1 MQFGSNRDRYS
12 LGIHLNTDSRNGGAV
27 STSVDAVKRRGMCAR
42 TLEPNLNILK
52 DSGSGD
58 RRGGFACNL

>member
-1 MQFGSNRDRYS
+1 MPKPMSYFG
-12 LGIHLNTDSRNGGAV
+12 LDSIAV
-27 STSVDAVKRRGMCAR
+27 SVDAVKRCGICAQ

-58 RRGGFACNL
+58 RRGGFACSL

>member
-1 MQFGSNRDRYS
+1 MRA
-12 LGIHLNTDSRNGGAV
+12 DSRAESQYSERQREPGQA
-27 STSVDAVKRRGMCAR
+27 SVDAVKRCGICAR

-52 DSGSGD
+52 DSGSRD